1 MSKKKH
7 INTGTIGHVD
17 HGKTTLTAAITKTC
31 ATFFPSVKNKFLA
44 YDNIDKAPEEKARGI
59 TINTSTVEYEIEE
72 AEFAHTDCPG
82 HADYVKNMITGT
94 SQMDI
99 AILLVSAPDGVC
111 PQTKEHVILARR
123 IGVKHLVVFLN
134 KCDMVDEDYVEL
146 AQAEVEELLEKN
158 GYKIP
163 ADQFFRGS
171 ALKALE
177 GDKENQEVIMTM
189 LRKMASIELTN
200 RILDAPFLMY
210 VDHKFSITGR
220 GTVCTGC
227 IVSGRLAVNTEIEL
241 VCDGQRKKVVA
252 TGLQAFRRD
261 YTEVEA
267 GWNVGILLRGV
278 KMEEVE
284 RGAVLCAPG
293 TVSTYKK
300 IKAEVYLL
308 KKEEGGRHSPVQTGY
323 RPQFYIGTGDF
334 TGTIKLGKEGDV
346 LLPGD
351 HERVSVE
358 FQHDVPLFL
367 GQQFVVR
374 EGGITVLAGKITEVE
389 GADGK
394 VQTAA
399 VGA

>member
-17 HGKTTLTAAITKTC
+17 HGKTTLTAAITATC
-31 ATFFPSVKNKFLA
+31 ARLFKSVKNKFLD
-44 YDNIDKAPEEKARGI
+44 YGSIDKAPEERARGI

-123 IGVKHLVVFLN
+123 IGVKHIVVFLN

-158 GYKIP
+158 GYNLSP
-163 ADQFFRGS
+163 DCFFKGS

-177 GDKENQEVIMTM
+177 GDEANQAIIMKM
-189 LRKMASIELTN
+189 LQKMASIQLDN
-200 RILDAPFLMY
+200 RIIDAPFLMY
-210 VDHKFSITGR
+210 IDHKFSITGR
-220 GTVCTGC
+220 GTVVTGC
-227 IVSGRLAVNTEIEL
+227 IERGKLAVNSEIEL

-261 YTEVEA
+261 YNEVEA

-284 RGAVLCAPG
+284 RGGVICAAG
-293 TVSTYKK
+293 TVKTYKK
-300 IKAEVYLL
+300 IKSEVYLL

-334 TGTIKLGKEGDV
+334 TGTVKLGKEGDV

-351 HERVSVE
+351 HASVTVE

-389 GADGK
+389 GMALEAG
-394 VQTAA
+394 V
-399 VGA
+399 